1 MIKFNIKLPFAYGAF
16 ATIEGGI
23 FELIPCARLQLYKTE
38 KNMSLRAQR
47 GNRTEA

>member
-1 MIKFNIKLPFAYGAF
+1 MIKFNIKFRFVCGVF
-16 ATIEGGI
+16 ATIEGGL
-23 FELIPCARLQLYKTE
+23 ELISCARLQLYKTE